1 MTPAANRPARRARAR
16 AQAQVKSSS
25 LGAMFKATEST
36 DFHDG
41 NFRANAAAADAAGL
55 RWGAYHFLRC
65 GRGLGW

>member
-1 MTPAANRPARRARAR
+1 M
-16 AQAQVKSSS
+16 KSSS

-65 GRGLGW
+65 GHGLGW